1 MASGQVRDADVTSAR
16 MVQIII
22 IRSNNSA
29 IGAPDAGSGKLH
41 EDTENEAAL
50 PLQCSLFR
58 RSPLQ
63 PPFRAQLLAVGAPFP
78 CKSARR
84 SWTPRAAPSE
94 SRRLGLARVNGGI
107 GS

>member
-16 MVQIII
+16 MVQII

-41 EDTENEAAL
+41 EDTENEAAP
-50 PLQCSLFR
+50 PLQRSLFR

-63 PPFRAQLLAVGAPFP
+63 PPFRAQSLAVGAPFP